1 MKIAL
6 VRGICLLDTVSL
18 SCYCVST
25 MKMEPLC
32 LLPTVPATELR
43 SSHSPL
49 KADAQEESVG
59 RKGKVTLFRSNL
71 GRR

>member
-6 VRGICLLDTVSL
+6 VRCISLLDAIPL

-32 LLPTVPATELR
+32 LLSTVPATELR